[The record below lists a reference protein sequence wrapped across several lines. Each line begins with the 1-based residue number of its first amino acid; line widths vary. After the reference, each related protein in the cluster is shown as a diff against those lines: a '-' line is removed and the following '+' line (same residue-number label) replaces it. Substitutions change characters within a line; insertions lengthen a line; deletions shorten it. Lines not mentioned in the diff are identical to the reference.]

1 MSETKIIVVGGDAT
15 GMSAASR
22 AKRRNPELSIQA
34 FEMGRYVSYG
44 ACGIPYAVSGIV
56 PEVEDLV
63 VVTPEQFREKR
74 GIQVSLRHRVE
85 KILRDK
91 KRVVVRCLET
101 DKVLEESYDKL
112 VFSTG
117 AEPIVPPQVDT
128 SLEEVFLVRNLVDAQ
143 RLKTF
148 LAERKPNEA
157 LVVGAGYIGLEMAE
171 SLAES
176 GVRVKVAVR
185 GDRAMSTAEEEISQA
200 IARELKL
207 QGVELLP
214 GSAPQSMEKTDQGR
228 IKVSFDRD
236 RSLETDIVVV
246 GAGVRPRS
254 ALAREA
260 GLDLGVKGAVR
271 VDRLLRTTDP
281 DIFSGGDCAEAFN
294 IITET
299 NTYVP
304 LALGA
309 NRQGRIIGDNLAGI
323 RTEFPGILGTAVCKV
338 FDLTVARTGLGSRE
352 AKEAGFLPITVST
365 TAPSKAHYYPGGGPI
380 LTVLVID
387 RATKRLLGAQMT
399 GVDGVAKRIDTW
411 AAALTA
417 GMSLQEIADM
427 DLAYAPPYSPVWD
440 PVLIAADVAL
450 KKLG

>member
-1 MSETKIIVVGGDAT
+1 MSETKIIIVGGDAT

-22 AKRRNPELSIQA
+22 AKRRAPELSIKA
-34 FEMGRYVSYG
+34 FEMGAYVSYG
-44 ACGIPYAVSGIV
+44 ACGIPYVVSGLV

-63 VVTPEQFREKR
+63 VVTPEKFRDKR
-74 GIQVSLRHRVE
+74 GIGVLLRHRVE

-91 KRVVVRCLET
+91 KKVVVRNLET

-117 AEPIVPPQVDT
+117 AEPIIPPHVDT
-128 SLEEVFLVRNLVDAQ
+128 AREEVFLVRNLVDAA
-143 RLKTF
+143 RLKSF
-148 LAERKPNEA
+148 LADRKPKEA

-171 SLAES
+171 SLAAS
-176 GVRVKVAVR
+176 GVGVKVAVR

-200 IARELKL
+200 IARELQS
-207 QGVELLP
+207 QGVELLA
-214 GSAPQSMEKTDQGR
+214 GSAPQGLERTPEGR
-228 IKVSFDRD
+228 IMVHFDQD
-236 RSLETDIVVV
+236 RSLVTDVVVV

-254 ALAREA
+254 ALAQEA
-260 GLDLGVKGAVR
+260 GLELGVKGAVR
-271 VDRLLRTTDP
+271 VDRRLRTSDP
-281 DIFSGGDCAEAFN
+281 DIFAGGDCAEAFN
-294 IITET
+294 IITEA

-309 NRQGRIIGDNLAGI
+309 NRQGRVIGDNLAGI
-323 RTEFPGILGTAVCKV
+323 RSEFPGILGTAVCKV
-338 FDLTVARTGLGSRE
+338 FDLTVARTGLGSKE
-352 AKEAGFLPITVST
+352 AQEAGFLPLTVST
-365 TAPSKAHYYPGGGPI
+365 TAPSKAHYFPGGGPI
-380 LTVLVID
+380 LTVLIID
-387 RATKRLLGAQMT
+387 RATRRLLGAQMV

-417 GMSLQEIADM
+417 GMSLQEIADL

-450 KKLG
+450 KNLN